1 MSQGHITIA
10 GSNPRCAVKFRQI
23 KEIRMYVAAS
33 IQARL
38 GSTRLPGKVLFPL
51 GDRRLLKW
59 SIDRSE
65 DAETVDETV
74 AAIGDCPEND
84 AIETYC
90 DRSSIDYVV
99 GPEDDLLKRHLNVV
113 DETGC
118 DLLVRITADC
128 PFVPSE
134 EIDRVVEQHVL
145 NDARYTT
152 NVTGDMPVGIGV
164 DVIDPDLLREFQ
176 TLEET
181 HPVKLARSEP
191 TNWGTNWSDNQTWNH
206 LSDVHLAVDTPVDY
220 WSLVDALDTVGDE
233 PRKVAELLA

>member
-1 MSQGHITIA
+1 MFI
-10 GSNPRCAVKFRQI
+10 
-23 KEIRMYVAAS
+23 AAS

-59 SIDRSE
+59 PIDRSR

-74 AAIGDCPEND
+74 AAIGDRPEND

-90 DRSSIDYVV
+90 DRSRIDHLV
-99 GPEDDLLKRHLNVV
+99 GPEDDLLKRHLKVINK
-113 DETGC
+113 TGC

-134 EIDRVVEQHVL
+134 EIDRVVEEHMS

-152 NVTGDMPVGIGV
+152 NVTGNMPVGIGV
-164 DVIDPDLLREFQ
+164 DAIDPDLLRELHA
-176 TLEET
+176 LEET

-191 TNWGTNWSDNQTWNH
+191 ANWDTNWSDNPSWNH
-206 LSDVHLAVDTPVDY
+206 FSGVHLAVDTPADY
-220 WSLVDALDTVGDE
+220 WSLVDALNAVGDN
-233 PRKVAELLA
+233 PRKVAEWIAKR